1 MRSSSDTGRPL
12 LLVLTPDELLAR
24 QATLVPPP
32 RDGGTGRRD
41 ERCQTR
47 SVAWS
52 SCSHSH
58 SHSQKRLPLAFRI
71 LSEFE
76 LKGDGGDHLLHFSA
90 ALRACLHWGVC
101 ELSLQ
106 FKLVAAGITL
116 IFIYWHWLSILSEI
130 DHAP

>member
-1 MRSSSDTGRPL
+1 MTITGVVKL
-12 LLVLTPDELLAR
+12 LETTKPTAAKAIALKDL
-24 QATLVPPP
+24 
-32 RDGGTGRRD
+32 
-41 ERCQTR
+41 
-47 SVAWS
+47 S
-52 SCSHSH
+52 
-58 SHSQKRLPLAFRI
+58 LAFRI

-90 ALRACLHWGVC
+90 TLRACLHWGVC

-116 IFIYWHWLSILSEI
+116 ILIYWHWLSILLRI